1 VELLRT
7 KADNITHALNSINED
22 GSDADSE
29 EKKDQIKEAN
39 RYQIDECTTV
49 PPPEGW
55 SKKGRRPKTDKPQDE
70 DDAPEAEA
78 DQPIELQV
86 EPEAKYHMGHIKMAP
101 QMWAQ
106 LRMHEATEAELAAT
120 PASFDVRERNS
131 CKSHVIVD
139 QGSCGS
145 CWAFAASRVYS
156 DRLCFKTNGATD
168 ITLSEQDILS
178 CYTHGGYY
186 PRTGVTD
193 NGQTV
198 TQYYRLASA
207 STSDGCNGG
216 SSAVAWMQMT
226 GAAGGRVSRWADPYT
241 GKGYQQDACGSHE
254 NAIEYKVG
262 TDSIGAR
269 VFKLPAN
276 EASIKHAISSSGSIS
291 AGFDVYS
298 CIMNFRGSTGL
309 GIYTKSS
316 SSYQGGH
323 AVGVIGYGSDGGTD
337 YWIMANSWG
346 TGWGNNGY
354 ARIVRMTNGV
364 DFEGEMSYPDPVVPD
379 TCKDV
384 APCKNGG
391 EFDGSCRCKCDSA
404 TQWSGADCNTCS
416 ASCEN
421 GGTVNAQ
428 SCSCNC
434 ADGYF
439 GPTCSSYALLQ
450 WKSLSG
456 STGVLKASWSL
467 DHSYTGSYYSRMAG
481 PEGENGENTRI
492 SGTNQVA
499 SGRTGS
505 VDITVNV
512 LSYIPGY
519 PTGMHYVFMESM
531 GTNEFGASRGFKTIR
546 IPSMFYDSTNRCVKG
561 GHKPSTSV
569 SGLCADAFTGSPV
582 APSTPSTNA
591 PTNTPVAPSTNAPV
605 TPSTRSPT
613 NTPTNTPVAPST
625 NAPVTDPAPSPSS
638 QCHITMAGRSS
649 KLSTHPVTCSPDSEK
664 HYVRC
669 CPKTGTAKVPM
680 SEYGCNAGKT
690 YSEANNIC
698 TAAGLRLCTQ
708 DLIAADRTAGTGCG
722 YDSKRIW
729 TSTTTTADTPPP
741 FTLDPTAAPI
751 APATHSP
758 SKNPTSAPDSLE
770 ENSNE
775 ACEDLNPTGLQF
787 SDGSPAPCTSLK
799 SWCSHSLVAPRC
811 PKTCGG
817 CGPTPAPTS
826 PPPPLPVPSGSPG
839 PMCNGKTAFVNQCGN
854 CVSSVQCKQGF
865 CCPYMKKC
873 VPDSSTGCT
882 GGATGFGSCRPVCHD
897 ALNCPSCANQKYPN
911 QWVNC
916 ELGDASGI

>member
-1 VELLRT
+1 MHKNFVVVLFVSFNLVGLLVGLPVSKDVASGAQFLSAFLERNPSPIADNLELADHPQHEGDEHKDDDGERKVPLADAPTAMSCREIIMAEKQHKTHMRLFMKAVRDALPNMTKVRCVSAQKQVTDDEIVWITVKGRCHGHTKFQKCKVELLRT

-561 GHKPSTSV
+561 PHP
-569 SGLCADAFTGSPV
+569 
-582 APSTPSTNA
+582 
-591 PTNTPVAPSTNAPV
+591 PTT
-605 TPSTRSPT
+605 
-613 NTPTNTPVAPST
+613 
-625 NAPVTDPAPSPSS
+625 
-638 QCHITMAGRSS
+638 
-649 KLSTHPVTCSPDSEK
+649 
-664 HYVRC
+664 YV
-669 CPKTGTAKVPM
+669 
-680 SEYGCNAGKT
+680 
-690 YSEANNIC
+690 
-698 TAAGLRLCTQ
+698 
-708 DLIAADRTAGTGCG
+708 
-722 YDSKRIW
+722 
-729 TSTTTTADTPPP
+729 
-741 FTLDPTAAPI
+741 
-751 APATHSP
+751 H
-758 SKNPTSAPDSLE
+758 
-770 ENSNE
+770 
-775 ACEDLNPTGLQF
+775 
-787 SDGSPAPCTSLK
+787 
-799 SWCSHSLVAPRC
+799 
-811 PKTCGG
+811 
-817 CGPTPAPTS
+817 
-826 PPPPLPVPSGSPG
+826 
-839 PMCNGKTAFVNQCGN
+839 
-854 CVSSVQCKQGF
+854 
-865 CCPYMKKC
+865 
-873 VPDSSTGCT
+873 
-882 GGATGFGSCRPVCHD
+882 
-897 ALNCPSCANQKYPN
+897 
-911 QWVNC
+911 
-916 ELGDASGI
+916 